1 MIWLAP
7 HDSAPPSANNAPI
20 IRYPLA
26 LRLFRVSQPRYRSS
40 RTNAPTIS
48 PSTMRCG
55 SPLA

>member
-48 PSTMRCG
+48 PSTMR
-55 SPLA
+55 